1 MSSIVLV
8 GTNHNYSPLEIREK
22 LAFDNDKLNVE
33 LEKLRSLG
41 LDEVMILST
50 CNRVEILYVSKT
62 DKQDSVIDF
71 LAKHSEIEADKLKSY
86 LYVKTDI
93 DAVRHVFR
101 VASGLDSM
109 IIGEPQILGQL
120 KEAYK
125 WSVEFA
131 TSGATL
137 NRIMRR
143 AFHCAKTVRTK
154 TDISK
159 GAISFPYAGLIKIK
173 ELTDIKG
180 KRVVNIGVSE
190 MNRLA
195 CKHFFEHGAKI
206 EAFVNR
212 TVENAKELAENYKA
226 EVYPLSDLKEA
237 ISKADIVITSTAS
250 TTPIIK
256 TEHIP
261 EDREI
266 FILDL
271 AVPPDTDK
279 NLEEL
284 DNVEIILIDDLK
296 DIVNQS
302 IEYRK
307 KQAEFAERLIEKE
320 IESYKEYVESLN
332 YDDVIRQIRQTA
344 ERIRKLEIYKF
355 KKIYKNKVDDEILD
369 GVDKLTKALL
379 SKVLHQ
385 PTMNIKSFLNHPEG
399 DLYIELLRRLFNLS
413 NSDKDVRCFFSE
425 HSE

>member
-1 MSSIVLV
+1 MKSITLI

-33 LEKLRSLG
+33 LERLKSLG

-50 CNRVEILYVSKT
+50 CNRVEILYVSAS
-62 DKQDSVIDF
+62 DKKEEIIRFLSDYSKIGID
-71 LAKHSEIEADKLKSY
+71 ELKGY
-86 LYVKTDI
+86 LYVKEDI
-93 DAVRHVFR
+93 DAIRHVFE

-125 WSVEFA
+125 WSVEFS

-137 NRIMRR
+137 NRIMRK
-143 AFHCAKTVRTK
+143 AFHCAKVVRSK

-159 GAISFPYAGLIKIK
+159 GAISFAYAGLLKIK
-173 ELTDIKG
+173 ELVSLKD

-195 CKHFFEHGAKI
+195 CEHFSEHGARI

-212 TVENAKELAENYKA
+212 TVENAKELAERYKA
-226 EVYPLSDLKEA
+226 ELYSLDNLKEA
-237 ISKADIVITSTAS
+237 LRKADIVITSTAS
-250 TTPIIK
+250 KEPIIK
-256 TEHIP
+256 DEHLP
-261 EDREI
+261 KDREI

-279 NLEEL
+279 SVKKLN
-284 DNVEIILIDDLK
+284 NVKLFLIDDLK
-296 DIVNQS
+296 EIVKQS

-307 KQAEFAERLIEKE
+307 KQAELARDIIEEE
-320 IESYKEYVESLN
+320 IEAYKAYVESLD
-332 YDDVIRQIRQTA
+332 YDEVIKQIRQTA
-344 ERIRKLEIYKF
+344 ERIRKLELYKF

-413 NSDKDVRCFFSE
+413 SSRKDIRCFFSE